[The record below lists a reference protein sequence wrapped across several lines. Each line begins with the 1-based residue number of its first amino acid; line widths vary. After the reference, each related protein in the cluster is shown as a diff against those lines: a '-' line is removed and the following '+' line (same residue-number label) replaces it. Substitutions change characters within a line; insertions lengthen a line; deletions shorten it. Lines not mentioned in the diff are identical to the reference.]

1 MKVHNCP
8 ACKSPMILTGK
19 DVKWW
24 LCPVCNYSERHWEVE
39 KEKKE
44 DT

>member
-19 DVKWW
+19 DIKWW
-24 LCPVCNYSERHWEVE
+24 LCPVCGVAERYWENE
-39 KEKKE
+39 DKKTH
-44 DT
+44 D